1 MPSISYL
8 GPEGSFS
15 EEALLDYLVI
25 RDQAQ
30 GQEQPVTWELRPYHS
45 IREVLMACARVETTY
60 SFAPLENS
68 LEGQVGATMDTL
80 KQADNLLIVGEFVH
94 PVSQCLLTS
103 HPLAW
108 NQITRVYSHEQAL
121 GQCREFLSTYLP
133 HAKQVPLAS
142 TAEAAREVAQAGSNW
157 AAIAPRRAADLY
169 SLHCQARGI
178 QDASA
183 NATRFVLVG
192 QDIPPSTG
200 RDKTSL
206 IITTENSPGALFRVL
221 QEFAERKLNL
231 TRIES
236 RPSKQK
242 LGEYIFFI
250 DVEGHIS
257 FPPLQ
262 EVLQILRDKQLL
274 LKVLGSYPAA
284 KLA

>member
-1 MPSISYL
+1 MPSIGYL
-8 GPEGSFS
+8 GPQGSFS
-15 EEALLDYLVI
+15 EEALLNFLEI
-25 RDQAQ
+25 RDQAH
-30 GQEQPVTWELRPYHS
+30 PTTWELRPYNS
-45 IREVLMACARVETTY
+45 IREVLLACARVETTF

-103 HPLAW
+103 QPLGW
-108 NQITRVYSHEQAL
+108 DEISRVYSHEQAL
-121 GQCREFLSTYLP
+121 GQCREFLTSHLP
-133 HAKQVPLAS
+133 HAEQIPCAS
-142 TAEAAREVAQAGSNW
+142 TAEAAREVAQAQKNW
-157 AAIAPRRAADLY
+157 AAIGPRRAADLY
-169 SLHCQARGI
+169 NLHCQARGI

-192 QDIPPSTG
+192 QDIPPRSG
-200 RDKTSL
+200 NDKTSL

-221 QEFAERKLNL
+221 QEFAEHGLNL

-250 DVEGHIS
+250 DVEGHVS
-257 FPPLQ
+257 FPSLK
-262 EVLQILRDKQLL
+262 EVLQILKDKKLL
-274 LKVLGSYPAA
+274 LKVLGSYPMA
-284 KLA
+284 KTPLS